1 MTVTQPKSYTLIL
14 WGLSFQA
21 LWFLTVELASRQH
34 SELAAIVNAAW
45 VLALVS
51 SRPQTQRHHL
61 MKWGVSGLIIGGI
74 GDGLIIGSGL
84 YIPHQTELGLPTPL
98 WLLAMWLTF
107 SVFVPLS
114 MGPLLRRPLL
124 ALTFGVFGA
133 PLSYLA
139 GVRWGAM
146 AFGDSALVALS
157 ATGVF
162 WGLAMYFA
170 SLAWK
175 RGDMQV
181 TSS

>member
-1 MTVTQPKSYTLIL
+1 MPAIQPRSYTLIL

-21 LWFLTVELASRQH
+21 LWFLTIELASRQY
-34 SELAAIVNAAW
+34 SELAALVNVMW

-51 SRPQTQRHHL
+51 SRPQTQRRL
-61 MKWGVSGLIIGGI
+61 LIKWGVSGLAIGAL

-84 YIPHQTELGLPTPL
+84 YVPHQTELGLPMPL
-98 WLLAMWLTF
+98 WLLSMWLTF

-114 MGPLLRRPLL
+114 MGPLLRRPFF
-124 ALTFGVFGA
+124 ALIFGTLGA

-146 AFGDSALVALS
+146 AFGDSALAALT

-162 WGLAMYFA
+162 WGLAMYLA
-170 SLAWK
+170 TLAWK
-175 RGDMQV
+175 RGNMETA
-181 TSS
+181 TS